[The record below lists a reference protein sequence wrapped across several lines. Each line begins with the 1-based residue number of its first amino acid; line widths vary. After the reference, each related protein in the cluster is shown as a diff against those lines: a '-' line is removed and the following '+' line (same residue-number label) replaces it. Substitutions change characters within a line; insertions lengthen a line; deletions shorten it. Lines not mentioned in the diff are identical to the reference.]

1 MRPDHSSMEWRFSR
15 APGTSL
21 VCNRNDETMSFNH
34 YPCSK
39 TAPLHEMK
47 TRISILHIIPVFHS
61 LGVIEISCPI
71 YLLISS
77 NLPSRPTLPF
87 PSSYSSFSYIFPL
100 HFPPRLFFFI
110 SFFFGFLSFL
120 LLFLSTKTRHHHFNL
135 EEIHVQEFP
144 QRWLKAVSPLFAYL
158 QSYSCFNS

>member
-110 SFFFGFLSFL
+110 SFFPAFFLFFFFSSLQRQGIIILILKKSMFKNSLRDDLKLSVLCL
-120 LLFLSTKTRHHHFNL
+120 LTSILML
-135 EEIHVQEFP
+135 
-144 QRWLKAVSPLFAYL
+144 
-158 QSYSCFNS
+158 